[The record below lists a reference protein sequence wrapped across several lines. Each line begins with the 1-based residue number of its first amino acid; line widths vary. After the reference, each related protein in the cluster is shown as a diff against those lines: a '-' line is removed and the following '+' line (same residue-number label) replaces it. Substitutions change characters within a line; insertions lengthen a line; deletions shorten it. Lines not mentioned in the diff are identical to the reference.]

1 MVQRSIKR
9 AGMWTAFSAGRILL
23 RTDPFDAGSLG
34 YAVHDMMTLGG
45 RENDRSGAINRHRD
59 G

>member
-1 MVQRSIKR
+1 
-9 AGMWTAFSAGRILL
+9 MWTAFSAGRILL
-23 RTDPFDAGSLG
+23 RTDPFDAGSPG